1 MVADRVGMTDALGS
15 AEMSPPTPE
24 AVLEGL
30 TRIVNETAPL
40 AMGWHVVLA
49 GTLLALS
56 LGFRPSCRAAGLV
69 LTAPIASAGAVAWLY
84 TNTFNALVLG
94 VGALA
99 LALSACVLPTS
110 RAHSGT
116 TAASV
121 VALSLIGFG
130 WVYPQFLAPGSGLAF
145 LYAAPLGAL
154 PCPTLA
160 VVVGFAYF
168 AEGFES
174 RLWSSILGGL
184 GLFYGVVG
192 TMLLGVTSDV
202 VLTIGALMLLG
213 RAWSRFTPFVA
224 KIPSH

>member
-1 MVADRVGMTDALGS
+1 
-15 AEMSPPTPE
+15 
-24 AVLEGL
+24 
-30 TRIVNETAPL
+30 
-40 AMGWHVVLA
+40 
-49 GTLLALS
+49 
-56 LGFRPSCRAAGLV
+56 
-69 LTAPIASAGAVAWLY
+69 
-84 TNTFNALVLG
+84 
-94 VGALA
+94 
-99 LALSACVLPTS
+99 
-110 RAHSGT
+110 
-116 TAASV
+116 
-121 VALSLIGFG
+121 
-130 WVYPQFLAPGSGLAF
+130 
-145 LYAAPLGAL
+145 LGAL

-213 RAWSRFTPFVA
+213 RAWSRFIPFVA